1 MGFSEFVRSEK
12 YKNVMKF
19 VYGWGATVVLIGALF
34 KINHWPGATIMLIVG
49 LGTEGFIFFMSAF
62 EPLHKEWDWS
72 LVYPELAGDEGEGE
86 GVREEGRG
94 HATSAVE
101 RFDEMLNEAGI
112 TPEVFERLSEGLHK
126 LNETTSKLADI
137 SDVTVATNN
146 YVENFEKA
154 SETVKEFSE
163 KYAASSEKLNN
174 AAEELSNAYVS
185 SSQNVTAS
193 ASKVADAYETL
204 VNSLNEEIEVN
215 KRSNQLYSENLETLN
230 KNLEALNKVYET
242 QLQKSN
248 EFVENTSKVYDD
260 LEEIVVNLRS
270 TVDDTKKYKEEISKL
285 NENLAALNT
294 IYGNMLSAM
303 SVRNQ

>member
-12 YKNVMKF
+12 YQNAMKF

-49 LGTEGFIFFMSAF
+49 LGTEGFIFFVSAF

-72 LVYPELAGDEGEGE
+72 IVYPELAGEESDDT
-86 GVREEGRG
+86 REESRG
-94 HATSAVE
+94 HATNAVE
-101 RFDEMLNEAGI
+101 KFDEMLNEAGI
-112 TPEVFERLSEGLHK
+112 TPEVFERLSEGLQK

-154 SETVKEFSE
+154 SETVKNFSE
-163 KYAASSEKLNN
+163 KYAASSEKLNS
-174 AAEELSNAYVS
+174 AAEELSEAYVS
-185 SSQNVTAS
+185 SSHNVTSS
-193 ASKVADAYETL
+193 ATKVADAYETL

-248 EFVENTSKVYDD
+248 EFVENTSKVYGD

-270 TVDDTKKYKEEISKL
+270 TVDDTKQYKEEISKL

-303 SVRNQ
+303 SVKNQ

>member
-12 YKNVMKF
+12 YQNAMKF

-72 LVYPELAGDEGEGE
+72 LVYPELAGGEA
-86 GVREEGRG
+86 EEAEEHKG
-94 HATSAVE
+94 HGATNAVE
-101 RFDEMLNEAGI
+101 RFDEMLQEANI
-112 TPEVFERLSEGLHK
+112 TPEVFERLSEGLQK

-146 YVENFEKA
+146 YVDNFEKA

-163 KYAASSEKLNN
+163 KYAESSEKLNN
-174 AAEELSNAYVS
+174 AAEELSNAYVT
-185 SSQNVTAS
+185 SSQNVTSS
-193 ASKVADAYETL
+193 ATKIADTYETL
-204 VNSLNEEIEVN
+204 VNALNEEIEVN
-215 KRSNQLYSENLETLN
+215 KRSNELYSENLSSLN
-230 KNLEALNKVYET
+230 KNLEALNKVYEM
-242 QLQKSN
+242 QLEKSN
-248 EFVENTSKVYDD
+248 QFVENTSKVYDD

-270 TVDDTKKYKEEISKL
+270 TVDDTKKYQEEISKL

-303 SVRNQ
+303 SLRNQ

>member
-72 LVYPELAGDEGEGE
+72 LVYPELAGGESEGEE
-86 GVREEGRG
+86 DVHHG
-94 HATSAVE
+94 HATNAVE
-101 RFDEMLNEAGI
+101 RFDEMLQEAGI
-112 TPEVFERLSEGLHK
+112 TPEVFERLSEGLQK

-163 KYAASSEKLNN
+163 KYAASSEKLNS

-215 KRSNQLYSENLETLN
+215 KRSNQLYSENLEALN
-230 KNLEALNKVYET
+230 KNLEALNKVYEV

-303 SVRNQ
+303 SMRNQ

>member
-1 MGFSEFVRSEK
+1 MSFSEFVRSEK
-12 YKNVMKF
+12 YQNVMKF

-72 LVYPELAGDEGEGE
+72 LVYPELAG
-86 GVREEGRG
+86 EEGIEHGEEKRG
-94 HATSAVE
+94 HASSAVE

-112 TPEVFERLSEGLHK
+112 TPEVFERLSEGLQK

-163 KYAASSEKLNN
+163 KYASSSEKLNQ
-174 AAEELSNAYVS
+174 AAEELSQAYVS
-185 SSQNVTAS
+185 SSQNVTSS

-215 KRSNQLYSENLETLN
+215 KKSNQVYSENLAELN
-230 KNLEALNKVYET
+230 KNLEALNKVYEM

-260 LEEIVVNLRS
+260 LEEITDNLKS
-270 TVDDTKKYKEEISKL
+270 TVEDTKRYKEEISKL

>member
-12 YKNVMKF
+12 YQNAMKF

-72 LVYPELAGDEGEGE
+72 LVYPELAG
-86 GVREEGRG
+86 EEGFEEEEHKS
-94 HATSAVE
+94 HATNSVE
-101 RFDEMLNEAGI
+101 KFDEMLQEAGI
-112 TPEVFERLSEGLHK
+112 TPEVFERLSEGLNK

-137 SDVTVATNN
+137 SDVAVATNN
-146 YVENFEKA
+146 YIDNFEKA

-163 KYAASSEKLNN
+163 KYASSSEKLNT
-174 AAEELSNAYVS
+174 AAEELSNAYVKS
-185 SSQNVTAS
+185 SESVTSS
-193 ASKVADAYETL
+193 ATKVADAYETL
-204 VNSLNEEIEVN
+204 VNSLNDEIEVN

-242 QLQKSN
+242 QLDKSSQ
-248 EFVENTSKVYDD
+248 FVENTSKVYGD

-303 SVRNQ
+303 NLRNQ